1 MVKTV
6 ETSRHLPVIQ
16 NKRIP
21 LPCWFYTRFFKTN
34 IWSVGQSHGDDAVMR
49 ADLRV
54 ASGLWRRMVRG
65 VQTFSCRAQSDR
77 AGLECTSW
85 RELVRRG
92 QDDNGR
98 LTRRRAVRSV
108 PANSHVAGVLL

>member
-34 IWSVGQSHGDDAVMR
+34 IWSVGQSHGDDAVMH
-49 ADLRV
+49 ADPRV

-85 RELVRRG
+85 RELVRRT
-92 QDDNGR
+92 GR
-98 LTRRRAVRSV
+98 QRSLDAAAIRSV